1 MKFTVLVTSTNGLP
15 INDSQCAVNV
25 LDAKLGKDFDFE
37 FNASTIP
44 PPSEGYNE
52 ERRQYSAE
60 SFLPL
65 AENLKKGNHYFS
77 SMVLTDVD
85 LFVKFTNYVFGL
97 AEMVQRVAVVSS
109 CRIHPSFWG
118 NKETREQFEEQW
130 GKVVTHEFGHTLGL
144 LHCNDWNCVMKY
156 SNTPDELYKKGR
168 EFCQKCG
175 KEAEQIIRGLQT
187 K

>member
-15 INDSQCAVNV
+15 NRDSQYAVNV
-25 LDAKLGKDFDFE
+25 LESKLGKDFAFE
-37 FNASTIP
+37 PNASTVP

-60 SFLPL
+60 SFLPF
-65 AENLKKGNHYFS
+65 AENLRKGEHYFS
-77 SMVLTDVD
+77 SMVLTEVD
-85 LFVKFTNYVFGL
+85 IFAKFTNYVFGL

-118 NKETREQFEEQW
+118 SEEARENFEEQW

-156 SNTPDELYKKGR
+156 SNSPPELYRKGK
-168 EFCQKCG
+168 EFCAKCAGELNGIIQK
-175 KEAEQIIRGLQT
+175 L
-187 K
+187 